1 MIDEFGLGSTE
12 NLRELMKTIRESGI
26 VGGLMWSIRSHRRDG
41 GWYYHNEGGT
51 PVNSFH
57 VPGFS
62 AGFVYDEV
70 RLLDLLRKEAYLIRG
85 IPAPKVQKPAPAPVL
100 FLKSDG
106 FTWRGSTGAAFYTIE
121 RAESATGPWKV
132 LATGLEDSVLA
143 EVVKFEGSA
152 ESSEPLTLY
161 ADETAHLGKTYFYR
175 IKGVNLAGESG
186 YSTIVK
192 FTK

>member
-1 MIDEFGLGSTE
+1 MNGAVLMAKFG
-12 NLRELMKTIRESGI
+12 
-26 VGGLMWSIRSHRRDG
+26 IRSHCRDG

-85 IPAPKVQKPAPAPVL
+85 ITAPPVQKPAPAPVL
-100 FLKSDG
+100 ITQKDG
-106 FTWRGSTGAAFYTIE
+106 FTWRGATGAAYYVIE
-121 RAESATGPWKV
+121 RADNSKGSWKV

-143 EVVKFEGSA
+143 DVVKFE
-152 ESSEPLTLY
+152 SSPEASQPLVLY
-161 ADETAHLGKTYFYR
+161 VDETAEKGKTYLYR
-175 IKGVNLAGESG
+175 IKAVNTAGESG
-186 YSTIVK
+186 YSTILK
-192 FTK
+192 ITK